1 MARTTTLSS
10 IEEQQHFITKVY
22 AWMCGALALTGV
34 TAYYFSLQQKIMNA
48 IFGNW
53 LYFWGIVII
62 ELALVWKLAS
72 SIDKMSVQAATG
84 TFLLY
89 SAINGLTMSVIF
101 QVFTTASIAVTFGA
115 TSLMFGIMSFVGFV
129 TKKDLTGLGG
139 FLFMGLIGIIIA
151 TIINMFVFNGIFYWV
166 TTFLG
171 ILIFIGLTAYD
182 TQKIK
187 ELNILGNE
195 GTDEDTKEAIHGAL
209 TLYLDFIN
217 LFLQLLRIFG
227 KRK

>member
-10 IEEQQHFITKVY
+10 IAEQQHFITKVY

-34 TAYYFSLQQKIMNA
+34 TAYYFSLQQKIMNV

-101 QVFTTASIAVTFGA
+101 QVFTTSSIAVTFGA
-115 TSLMFGIMSFVGFV
+115 TSLMFGIMSFIGFI
-129 TKKDLTGLGG
+129 TKKELTGLGG